1 MSKRRDRKRRIRK
14 TVLAV
19 GEGHTEIGFLKY
31 LRSLYCSTQNRSTI
45 APKVIIK
52 NAYGKGPEHIYS
64 TALAER
70 QNKSFDR
77 AFVLLDTDV
86 EWPARL
92 VKDAKKEDINLIG
105 SDPCIEGVFLRI
117 LNERVPLTASQC
129 KQAIR
134 KLLGTD
140 LTEPKNYAS
149 WCEKQRLDELSRE
162 CSMLRTLIQHYQ

>member
-1 MSKRRDRKRRIRK
+1 RWCAGGRQFLRQIHGGCLWSCAGDLKMSKRRDRKRRIRK

-86 EWPARL
+86 EWP
-92 VKDAKKEDINLIG
+92 
-105 SDPCIEGVFLRI
+105 
-117 LNERVPLTASQC
+117 
-129 KQAIR
+129 
-134 KLLGTD
+134 
-140 LTEPKNYAS
+140 
-149 WCEKQRLDELSRE
+149 
-162 CSMLRTLIQHYQ
+162 